1 MTNPRPDQTTLTAEA
16 SPRDWLRE
24 LYHGDTQRAV
34 RFRTAM
40 LIFDGTIVAFFLISP
55 FLARSEYFVIVD
67 YAIGSAL
74 ALDLAA
80 RAWAFTSLR
89 AWIVRPIV
97 WVDFVVLVSLL
108 APLTFANLGFLRVL
122 RGATLVRSDIFWR
135 TMGGGRWA
143 GTRTQDIVIAA
154 TNLVVFVF
162 VMTGFVHSTL
172 AAETPTLK
180 SYLNSLYFTISSLTT
195 TGYGDITLPG
205 TWGRILSIVIMLSGV
220 SLFVR
225 LGQVVLRPLKVIFP
239 CPGCGLR
246 RHDPDAVHC
255 KACGER
261 LAIPHDND

>member
-1 MTNPRPDQTTLTAEA
+1 MSHPVPDRATDASNATL
-16 SPRDWLRE
+16 RDWLRE

-34 RFRTAM
+34 RFRTGM
-40 LIFDGTIVAFFLISP
+40 LIFDATIITIFIVSP
-55 FLARSEYFVIVD
+55 FMTRSPYFMIVD
-67 YAIGSAL
+67 YTIGSAL
-74 ALDLAA
+74 ALDLTA
-80 RAWAFTSLR
+80 RAWAYTSLR

-97 WVDFVVLVSLL
+97 WVDFLVLVSLL
-108 APLTFANLGFLRVL
+108 APMAFANLGFLRVL
-122 RGATLVRSDIFWR
+122 RGATLVRSNIFWM
-135 TMGGGRWA
+135 TIGGGRWA
-143 GTRTQDIVIAA
+143 DSRTQDIVIAS

-172 AAETPTLK
+172 AADTPTLK

-195 TGYGDITLPG
+195 TGYGDITLVG

-225 LGQVVLRPLKVIFP
+225 LGQVALRPPKVVFP

-246 RHDPDAVHC
+246 RHDTDAVHC